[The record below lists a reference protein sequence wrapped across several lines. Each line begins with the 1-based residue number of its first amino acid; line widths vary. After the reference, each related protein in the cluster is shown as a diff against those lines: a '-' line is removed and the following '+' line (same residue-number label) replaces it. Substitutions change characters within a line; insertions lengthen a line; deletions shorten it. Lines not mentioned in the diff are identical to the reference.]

1 MNKKSKAI
9 YGQMTNGHKIPLR
22 MAILRTK
29 KRIEK
34 CHKEFSYSKEVH
46 DIVVRL
52 YENMLV
58 KLEYWLDMA
67 IKINENIVYMD
78 IESVPPYLSDLE
90 VK

>member
-9 YGQMTNGHKIPLR
+9 YGKMSNGHRIPLR

-34 CHKEFSYSKEVH
+34 CDREFGYSKKVR
-46 DIVVRL
+46 DIVAKPYVD
-52 YENMLV
+52 MLE
-58 KLEYWLDMA
+58 KLEYWLGMA
-67 IKINENIVYMD
+67 IKINENVVYTD
-78 IESVPPYLSDLE
+78 IESVPAYISDLE